1 MISDKTQQ
9 MLWNCESQ
17 ASGCDFDAWLIRLL
31 QQRNVYNNKN
41 VIYFS
46 I

>member
-17 ASGCDFDAWLIRLL
+17 ASGCDFDAWL
-31 QQRNVYNNKN
+31 
-41 VIYFS
+41 
-46 I
+46 